1 MVVHVLILDKKQN
14 SNNNLKNKDGKCF
27 QYAAPFALNYEKKIK
42 WNPERVSNIK
52 PFINKFNWEKIN
64 YPSKIDDWKK
74 FEKK

>member
-52 PFINKFNWEKIN
+52 PFIN
-64 YPSKIDDWKK
+64 
-74 FEKK
+74 